1 MHYIET
7 YERVI
12 AFKRTRNQQPN
23 KPMIIQDKETTIEQ
37 IGTIQD
43 EAQFKMR
50 NSQKAFQ
57 ILSSLY
63 SDKPLAIVRELGC
76 NAMDSHIASG
86 QSNLPFAVHIPN
98 TLEPWLTIQDFGTG
112 ISHENIY
119 EIYSVY
125 FASTKTNT
133 NTQVGMLGLGSK
145 SPFCYTDNFTITS
158 VHNQVKRIY
167 NAYFN
172 QNGMPTIS
180 LASQENTKDANGVAI
195 QIPIKQSDIGNFTQA
210 VFKAF
215 RFFDVKPTIT
225 GGSIDWTDKANFE
238 GTFWKS
244 YSNLNQSYAVMG
256 GVTYPIDTYKVDN
269 DHYDIIRKAGLVIH
283 FNIGELDVTP
293 SRESLMY
300 HDWVVKAIN
309 DKIALVK
316 KDFVTKV
323 EDKIKNSPNLLDAL
337 KALYLLS
344 NQWSFLNSTLING
357 KVFWNKIDITDPRK
371 SIKKICQDTFQCYT
385 KTRWGRSRWSVS
397 GYADLSKDALWYYD
411 DLKRGSQKRVTAFIR
426 GHSNSDISVNLV
438 DEKSMKDLIASG
450 FPASVFIPT
459 STLPSTAS
467 GSKRGSIKN
476 SKPKGIISLYKVG
489 YQYRTSWDSENFDLS
504 TGTAPKYY
512 VVKDSSSWNL
522 DKMTL
527 QSSDGKTIM
536 SIKDKESFID
546 FCEFAGI
553 NTNDVRMVA
562 KNNAKFL
569 DTLGSTNL
577 ADIVK
582 KKNPKI
588 SWDKIQQAKCID
600 FSTAVKLSKNSSYS
614 KISDTNPFKI
624 FVDTILELKGEIGK
638 IYSLM
643 KYIPTEDK
651 NKSLTYPSKM
661 VELFYLSCESWQVG
675 VETTLKAILENET
688 N

>member
-1 MHYIET
+1 
-7 YERVI
+7 
-12 AFKRTRNQQPN
+12 
-23 KPMIIQDKETTIEQ
+23 MIIQDKETTIEQ

-86 QSNLPFAVHIPN
+86 QPNLPFAVHIPN

-158 VHNQVKRIY
+158 IHNQVKRIY

-172 QNGMPTIS
+172 QTGMPTIS

-195 QIPIKQSDIGNFTQA
+195 QIPIKQSDIGNFHTA

-215 RFFDVKPTIT
+215 RFFDVKPIIT
-225 GGSIDWTDKANFE
+225 GDSIDWTDKANFE

-256 GVTYPIDTYKVDN
+256 GVTYPIDTYKVEN

-309 DKIALVK
+309 DKITLVK

-371 SIKKICQDTFQCYT
+371 SIKKICQDTFQSLC
-385 KTRWGRSRWSVS
+385 KTRWGRSKIAVS
-397 GYADLSKDALWYYD
+397 GYADLSNNALWYYD
-411 DLKRGSQKRVTAFIR
+411 DLKRGSHKRVTAFIR
-426 GHSNSDISVNLV
+426 GHSNSDISINLV

-450 FPASVFIPT
+450 FPASAFIPT
-459 STLPSTAS
+459 STLPTIAS
-467 GSKRGSIKN
+467 GSKKGSIKN
-476 SKPKGIISLYKVG
+476 SKPKGVISLYSIG
-489 YQYRTSWDSENFDLS
+489 NTYQSSWDSNSFDLA

-512 VVKDSSSWNL
+512 VVKDVSTWKFDGMELKS
-522 DKMTL
+522 T
-527 QSSDGKTIM
+527 DGKKLMT
-536 SIKDKESFID
+536 IKDKSTLND
-546 FCEFAGI
+546 FCEYAGI
-553 NTNDVRMVA
+553 NITDVRMVA

-569 DTLGSTNL
+569 DTLGSINL
-577 ADIVK
+577 ADVVK
-582 KKNPKI
+582 KKQPKL
-588 SWDKIQQAKCID
+588 SWDRIQIAKHIN
-600 FSTAVKLSKNSSYS
+600 FSTAVRVSKSSLYS

-624 FVDTILELKGEIGK
+624 FIDGILEIKKEIGK
-638 IYSLM
+638 LENVLRHISS
-643 KYIPTEDK
+643 EERK
-651 NKSLTYPSKM
+651 NVLTYPSKM

-675 VETTLKAILENET
+675 VEMTLKAILENE
-688 N
+688 NN